1 MYNMEKE
8 KCRKHHKNPSF
19 SSTLLD
25 EIYRSIDGY
34 DQRKVVSNLP
44 KETKKYNN
52 KSNGGAKPKANN
64 NNNNNNNKSIEDEEI
79 ASFRRAC
86 LVEKWMEKKV
96 KDKVLMTRKGPSSL
110 PDLLDN
116 DPFFFSSTS
125 SSESNSGTLSTTS
138 SEADCF
144 YSEKSSRNTT
154 TTTTCFAAS
163 KSKKSVRR
171 ASVSPRKCQ
180 NPLYNTEQSHEFY
193 LFDDYHSQKTE
204 ENEESLIKSK
214 SRALKIYN
222 NLKKVKQPISPGG
235 RLTNFL
241 SSIFNNG
248 NGKKSKNL
256 VNIERNAKSG
266 QAASSTCSSA
276 SSFSR
281 SCLSTKTP
289 PNLTPKFQNGV
300 KRTVRFNP
308 VSVIVDEDCR
318 PCGHKC
324 IYDQESDNL
333 QKLKSQGNAAIIEK
347 NRKYEVTKVDSLK
360 NYQQLKKKNDYIVD
374 YTEEEEEEDDFED
387 EDAASDS
394 SSDLFEIDHLA
405 FFGNNRFCEELPV
418 YETTHLDT
426 NRGIANR
433 FIR

>member
-1 MYNMEKE
+1 MEKE
-8 KCRKHHKNPSF
+8 KSRKHYKNPSF

-34 DQRKVVSNLP
+34 DQRKEVSKLP
-44 KETKKYNN
+44 KETKKYSN
-52 KSNGGAKPKANN
+52 KSNGVAKAKA
-64 NNNNNNNKSIEDEEI
+64 NNNNKSIEDEEI

-86 LVEKWMEKKV
+86 LIEKWMEKKV

-116 DPFFFSSTS
+116 DPLFFSSTS

-154 TTTTCFAAS
+154 TATATTCFAAA

-171 ASVSPRKCQ
+171 ASVSPR
-180 NPLYNTEQSHEFY
+180 LEHRSEFY
-193 LFDDYHSQKTE
+193 LFDDYHNQKTE

-248 NGKKSKNL
+248 NGKKSKDL

-324 IYDQESDNL
+324 IYDQESDNF

-347 NRKYEVTKVDSLK
+347 NRKYEVTKVDSFK
-360 NYQQLKKKNDYIVD
+360 SYKQLKKKNDYIVD
-374 YTEEEEEEDDFED
+374 YKEEEEDFED

-433 FIR
+433 FVR

>member
-1 MYNMEKE
+1 MEKE
-8 KCRKHHKNPSF
+8 KLSRKHYKNPSF
-19 SSTLLD
+19 SSSLLD

-34 DQRKVVSNLP
+34 DQRKEVSKLP
-44 KETKKYNN
+44 KETKKY
-52 KSNGGAKPKANN
+52 SNRSNEIAKAKA
-64 NNNNNNNKSIEDEEI
+64 NNNNKSIEDEEI

-86 LVEKWMEKKV
+86 LIEKWMEKKV
-96 KDKVLMTRKGPSSL
+96 KDKILMTKKGPSL

-116 DPFFFSSTS
+116 DPLFFSSTS

-144 YSEKSSRNTT
+144 YSEKFSRNTT
-154 TTTTCFAAS
+154 STTCFAAP

-171 ASVSPRKCQ
+171 ASVSPRLERRCQ
-180 NPLYNTEQSHEFY
+180 NPLYTTEQSHEFY

-256 VNIERNAKSG
+256 ANIERNAKSAR
-266 QAASSTCSSA
+266 AASSTCSSA

-281 SCLSTKTP
+281 SCLSSKTTS
-289 PNLTPKFQNGV
+289 NLTQKFQNGV

-324 IYDQESDNL
+324 IYDQESDNF

-347 NRKYEVTKVDSLK
+347 NRKFEVTKVDSLK
-360 NYQQLKKKNDYIVD
+360 SYQHIKKKNDYIVD
-374 YTEEEEEEDDFED
+374 YTEEEDFEEED